1 MAQFRDFL
9 ITDRSSADVERVR
22 YLASLWGPAAGQWR
36 GTAAERSEWES
47 GLKGAYNAS
56 DLNRVTLA
64 ASYLLTKL
72 GKLGYA
78 VPDTFPAYMASAVVD
93 PPGSGTAK
101 GALFYKGDEV
111 TVSAEPIGEYEFI
124 SWKENGL
131 VVSTDPFYK
140 FKGEMDRTLSANFEI
155 LQYIAGRDWWE
166 ATLPNGTSFAS
177 LTYGDGKFVAIP
189 TYGDGKFAYST
200 DGISWKETVSLH
212 LSSDITWRDIAYGDG
227 KFVAIPAFGDGK
239 FAYST
244 DGVNWKEADF
254 PYSQPDI
261 TWETVAYGNGKFVAV
276 SSVLRKAAY
285 STDGIHWI
293 LNPLPFD
300 SGLTGLTY
308 GDGKFVA
315 ALTGV
320 GKSKRAAYST
330 DGIHWSETNL
340 PSEELWRNFVYGNGK
355 FVAVS
360 FNNHAA
366 YSIDGINWEATV
378 MPLDEMWGALAY
390 GGGRFIA
397 LGYPYSKNAAYS
409 KDGINWILA
418 TLPLSSTWGKAA
430 YGNGRFVA
438 VESGNK
444 VAYSYNG

>member
-177 LTYGDGKFVAIP
+177 LT
-189 TYGDGKFAYST
+189 
-200 DGISWKETVSLH
+200 
-212 LSSDITWRDIAYGDG
+212 YGDG